1 MNEQPPAKAGDA
13 DIPEKYQ
20 AWYFLEGAN
29 NQLSLN
35 LKLVCWSFPIRQF
48 SANSLQNQLL
58 KPNANDEQSIFSRE
72 RRTANSPKPPL
83 SCSAHSF
90 TNALVQLYHT
100 FTSIAKS
107 TIFII
112 IASIQKHNVFI
123 FLNIVQPQKRFGDQC
138 YILDNLTKSEND
150 NKEIARCSPS

>member
-1 MNEQPPAKAGDA
+1 M
-13 DIPEKYQ
+13 
-20 AWYFLEGAN
+20 
-29 NQLSLN
+29 
-35 LKLVCWSFPIRQF
+35 QF

-123 FLNIVQPQKRFGDQC
+123 FLNIVQPQ
-138 YILDNLTKSEND
+138 
-150 NKEIARCSPS
+150 